1 MAFQILKIL
10 TLSSYLLI
18 AVLLTFC
25 STNEEKEET
34 PENIPSGKTEE
45 VKISITD
52 QKIFGIQSG
61 IIEYEITGSQTGSK
75 KLYFDDWGRKQAEFS
90 NSTIKVGKF
99 SKHSNLLKITNGD
112 WQYIINLEKKT
123 GTKRENPVLTKM
135 YELSNQINYN
145 DLGEQLVLIEGGVK
159 TGSEEVAGKNCT
171 IYNFKNK
178 NSKRWIW
185 NWITLKSESLSGG
198 VHITVTAKNIAE
210 NVSVPD
216 SVFNP
221 PLDIMVIEV
230 DLQDLRR
237 QTSEDQL

>member
-1 MAFQILKIL
+1 MILL
-10 TLSSYLLI
+10 
-18 AVLLTFC
+18 VLLFQPGC
-25 STNEEKEET
+25 SGDEEKT

-45 VKISITD
+45 IKISIID

-61 IIEYEITGSQTGSK
+61 IIEYEITGSQTGNK

-99 SKHSNLLKITNGD
+99 SKHSNLLKITIGD
-112 WQYIINLEKKT
+112 WQYIINLEKKS
-123 GTKRENPVLTKM
+123 GTKRENPILGRM

-145 DLGEQLVLIEGGVK
+145 DFGEQLVLIEGGVK
-159 TGSEEVAGKNCT
+159 IGSEYVAGKNCT
-171 IYNFKNK
+171 IYNFQNK
-178 NSKRWIW
+178 KSKSWIW

-198 VHITVTAKNIAE
+198 VHITVTAKNILV

-221 PLDIMVIEV
+221 PPDVMVFEV

-237 QTSEDQL
+237 QTSEDQLL

>member
-1 MAFQILKIL
+1 MVFQILKIL

-18 AVLLTFC
+18 AFLLTFC
-25 STNEEKEET
+25 SNSEKEVA

-45 VKISITD
+45 VKLSIAD

-145 DLGEQLVLIEGGVK
+145 DFGEQLVLIEGGVK

-198 VHITVTAKNIAE
+198 VHITVTAKNILV

-230 DLQDLRR
+230 DLKDLRR

>member
-1 MAFQILKIL
+1 MSSSIIKK
-10 TLSSYLLI
+10 TLPPFLVLLI
-18 AVLLTFC
+18 LLFQPAC
-25 STNEEKEET
+25 SGDEDKI
-34 PENIPSGKTEE
+34 PENITTNKTKKE
-45 VKISITD
+45 VKITITD

-61 IIEYEITGSQTGSK
+61 IIEYEITGSQTGNK
-75 KLYFDDWGRKQAEFS
+75 KLYFDDWGRKQAEYS

-123 GTKRENPVLTKM
+123 GTKRENPILGKM

-145 DLGEQLVLIEGGVK
+145 DFGEQLVLIEGGVK
-159 TGSEEVAGKNCT
+159 TGMGVIAGKNCT

-178 NSKRWIW
+178 KSNRWIW

-198 VHITVTAKNIAE
+198 VHITVTAKNILE

-221 PLDIMVIEV
+221 PPDVMVIEV

-237 QTSEDQL
+237 QTPEDQL

>member
-123 GTKRENPVLTKM
+123 GTKRENPVQTKM

-145 DLGEQLVLIEGGVK
+145 DFGEQLVLIEGGVK

-230 DLQDLRR
+230 DLKDLRR

>member
-18 AVLLTFC
+18 ALLLTFC
-25 STNEEKEET
+25 SNNEKVDA
-34 PENIPSGKTEE
+34 PENIPSGKTDE
-45 VKISITD
+45 VIISITD

-61 IIEYEITGSQTGSK
+61 IIEYEITGSQTGNK
-75 KLYFDDWGRKQAEFS
+75 KLYFNDWGRKQAEFS

-123 GTKRENPVLTKM
+123 GTKRENPVLGKM

-145 DLGEQLVLIEGGVK
+145 DFGEQLVLIEGGVK
-159 TGSEEVAGKNCT
+159 TGMEAVAGKNCT
-171 IYNFKNK
+171 IYNFRNK
-178 NSKRWIW
+178 KSKSWIW

-198 VHITVTAKNIAE
+198 VHITVTAKNIME

-221 PLDIMVIEV
+221 PPDVMVIEI